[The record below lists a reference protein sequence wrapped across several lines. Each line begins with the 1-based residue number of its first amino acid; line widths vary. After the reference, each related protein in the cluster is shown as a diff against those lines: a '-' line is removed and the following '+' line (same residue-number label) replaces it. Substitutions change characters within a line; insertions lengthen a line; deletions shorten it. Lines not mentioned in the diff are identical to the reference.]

1 MITFMVVSERLFGLR
16 STAACSSLTGGTM
29 LVSLSKILYPLLI
42 TWSTQEMF
50 RNCLK
55 IVNKDVKNQ
64 LTTKLLSVGP
74 NLASVKLWPCHA
86 E

>member
-1 MITFMVVSERLFGLR
+1 MFEPHQRHY
-16 STAACSSLTGGTM
+16 SSVLEQDTLASDKFLVNTGNVPK
-29 LVSLSKILYPLLI
+29 L
-42 TWSTQEMF
+42 
-50 RNCLK
+50 LK